1 MLSSR
6 RVRLFMY
13 DADDDSDDENM
24 SQDITATLEDSTV
37 GSDKENAH

>member
-13 DADDDSDDENM
+13 DVDEDSDDENT
-24 SQDITATLEDSTV
+24 SLDITVADDSAV
-37 GSDKENAH
+37 GSDKENVN